1 MMFRKIRQPDF
12 SDLLAILAD
21 KPDDIAANSVSWRA
35 LQRCL
40 MPEGGTIEA
49 IQYPGEGWRAALR
62 VPGLKPTFFEAPDQ
76 MAAMVGALL
85 KHHAS
90 PAAKA

>member
-1 MMFRKIRQPDF
+1 MFSRRKPKADY
-12 SDLLAILAD
+12 SDLIELLSAD
-21 KPDDIAANSVSWRA
+21 ASEASNVCWRA

-40 MPEGGTIEA
+40 MPEGATIEA
-49 IQYPGEGWRAALR
+49 LSHEPGLWRAVLR
-62 VPGLKPTFFEAPDQ
+62 VPGLKPTFFDAPDQ

-90 PAAKA
+90 PAAVA

>member
-1 MMFRKIRQPDF
+1 MFTKKPRVDF
-12 SDLLAILAD
+12 SDLLSILA
-21 KPDDIAANSVSWRA
+21 ANPENAGVVAWRA

-40 MPEGGTIEA
+40 MPEGGTVEA
-49 IQYPGEGWRAALR
+49 IQYPGEPWRGILR
-62 VPGLKPTFFEAPDQ
+62 VPGLEPTFFEAPDQ
-76 MAAMVGALL
+76 MTAKIGALL